1 MKKIISA
8 IISMLMIVPCFPS
21 SFAAEGNVTSHYIQ
35 YDQYACIK
43 TGDEGYTGLYDKTR
57 FDVWSSGQDSADP
70 KNPVRAAYWKFD
82 LDDYVSATQEIKTA
96 VVLFCGIETS
106 YPSSVKMYDC
116 EKNVV
121 NGSNYLNVPEPDTS
135 YSIGSF
141 TLQGVKSVADTY
153 TGVSEAY
160 NVSVDITN
168 YVKGKTKAEDNDFT
182 FMMYPEWGWSVYG
195 FTNVPVLY
203 VETTEVVDRSNI
215 LSPVASVYTGS
226 QIPDNTK
233 PLSNGGGYLYAYP
246 NVDATQP
253 GKALF
258 YKFDLSKYTDSG
270 IGIEKA
276 EYLQLT
282 NSPGYSRLFYIYDI
296 PENNLENGQKY
307 ADVSKPA
314 RDANPLKQIANP
326 GSDTVI
332 DKQYYPGVEYDYN
345 FTSDLTDYIRE
356 KIRKGEKSVTLMI
369 CPGYQTTA
377 GYDLLS
383 PPVLYIT
390 PEVYDP
396 DKPVE
401 EVVFSPEAW
410 AYTCWGDDTQTSK
423 PYKPADQYVG
433 NYWLYGNGT
442 GVDIYLKYSDYWQKP
457 LRALYHKFDMSEYI
471 GNGYSVKSAYLI
483 QKSGNGHVMLADCP
497 DNDLESGDVY
507 NTVPMHE
514 KEAAQGFSVGNGT
527 NTYYTPAEL
536 REKFSKA
543 RSDDNMAVNI
553 TDYVNKKIAEGNTSF
568 TFMEYSRYA
577 GDRAC
582 FSNYAQLY
590 LFLEREA
597 VVQITDVTDA
607 YQNQNFTVSAKA
619 GYVGGIERV
628 DFYIDKEL
636 VGTDSDAED
645 GIYCA
650 EISGIDAGIY
660 SLRAVAVSNTGGYTV
675 AQIPDFEVKRI
686 YDNIPASVT
695 GENISFDISAVDLSK
710 VEKIYI
716 TAGMN
721 STSASSE
728 VVISDVGG
736 KVLAVADSKNIN
748 SLNGYNYGVLLG
760 NNLAIDVTDYVKS
773 ASDIVEF
780 TVDTEAE
787 ITKEPVLYIRYRTE
801 NSAIDKAWKPM
812 ELTGGFKEFA
822 GRNKLY
828 LTVPDGATL
837 SDFKTA
843 SGFNDIK
850 ARNKAGTLLTDS
862 SVLSKGDTI
871 TTSDR
876 TYTVAKNGDI
886 SDIQFKM
893 AYGKSEATATV
904 DVCGEISD
912 ANFILAGYDNHNKL
926 VTVAMS
932 RYEDINGGLLT
943 VTAGDENAY
952 YYKAMLLD
960 NENYKPLTKVAR
972 KDRQVVVLKAD
983 DFSLDMSYSFE
994 NFREILASRGLKA
1007 GIGVIVSSLDKDNPN
1022 YNTQNN
1028 YANRLAGATEV
1039 IHRAL
1044 ADGFEFWHHGY
1055 EHSDREF
1062 CETWTSGG
1070 NVVGYNKE
1078 QQRESFQ
1085 KGYDVLNNNFD
1096 TDELDLQVHSFGS
1109 PGNRATQLTMNM
1121 LSEYFPEIKVV
1132 MRASSSIKMPEG
1144 MINMQQSQSVAMEFQ
1159 VPAAQFSVCIDYERF
1174 LADYA
1179 NNSEKPLLCVQM
1191 HPGLWDRTDPGS
1203 WDEFEKCVDYLM
1215 EQGAVFMTPY
1225 EYYNYINK
1233 EN

>member
-1 MKKIISA
+1 MKRIISA
-8 IISMLMIVPCFPS
+8 IISVLMVASYFPS
-21 SFAAEGNVTSHYIQ
+21 SFAAEGDITTHYVH

-43 TGDEGYTGLYDKTR
+43 SGDESYTGLYDKTR

-70 KNPVRAAYWKFD
+70 KNPVRAAYWKFN

-96 VVLFCGIETS
+96 VVLFSGIETN
-106 YPSSVKMYDC
+106 YTSSVKIYDC
-116 EKNVV
+116 AENVV

-135 YSIGSF
+135 SAIGYF
-141 TLQGVKSVADTY
+141 TLQGVKSVAGTY
-153 TGVSEAY
+153 TGVSEDY

-168 YVKGKTKAEDNDFT
+168 YVKGKTKEEDNDFT

-215 LSPVASVYTGS
+215 LSPSASVYTGS

-246 NVDATQP
+246 NVDASQP

-258 YKFDLSKYTDSG
+258 YKFDLSKYTENG

-296 PENNLENGQKY
+296 PENDLENGQKY
-307 ADVSKPA
+307 ADVSKPSA
-314 RDANPLKQIANP
+314 DASPVKQIANP
-326 GSDTVI
+326 GAGTVI
-332 DKQYYPGVEYDYN
+332 NKEYYPGVEYDYN
-345 FTSDLTDYIRE
+345 FCSDLTDYIRE

-369 CPGYQTTA
+369 TPGYQTTA

-410 AYTCWGDDTQTSK
+410 AYTCWGDETQTSK
-423 PYKPADQYVG
+423 PYKPSDQSVG

-483 QKSGNGHVMLADCP
+483 QRSGNGHIMLADCP
-497 DNDLESGDVY
+497 DNDLKSGDVY
-507 NTVPMHE
+507 NTVPVHE
-514 KEAAQGFSVGNGT
+514 KEAVKGFSVGNGT
-527 NTYYTPAEL
+527 NTYYSSADL
-536 REKFSKA
+536 RAKFSKA
-543 RSDDNMAVNI
+543 RSDDNMAVDI

-582 FSNYAQLY
+582 FSNYGQLY

-597 VVQITDVTDA
+597 VVEITDVTDA
-607 YQNQNFTVSAKA
+607 YQNRNFTVSAKA

-628 DFYIDKEL
+628 DFYIDEEL
-636 VGTDSDAED
+636 AGTDSDAED
-645 GIYCA
+645 GIYSVDM
-650 EISGIDAGIY
+650 SGVDAGVY
-660 SLRAVAVSNTGGYTV
+660 ELRAVAVSETGGHTV
-675 AQIPDFEVKRI
+675 AEIPEFEVKRI
-686 YDNIPASVT
+686 YDNIPASAI
-695 GENISFDISAVDLSK
+695 GGNLSFDISAVDISK
-710 VEKIYI
+710 VKNAYI
-716 TAGMN
+716 TVGMN
-721 STSASSE
+721 STPNSSD
-728 VVISDVGG
+728 VVISDSEG
-736 KVLAVADSKNIN
+736 KVVAVADSKNIN
-748 SLNGYNYGVLLG
+748 SLNGYNYGALPG

-773 ASDIVEF
+773 SSDDVEF
-780 TVDTEAE
+780 TVDTEVE
-787 ITKEPVLYIRYRTE
+787 FTKEPVLYIRYRTE
-801 NSAIDKAWKPM
+801 NSDVDKAWKPI
-812 ELTGGFKEFA
+812 ELADGFEEFA

-837 SDFKTA
+837 GDFRSA
-843 SGFNDIK
+843 SGLQNVK
-850 ARNKAGTLLTDS
+850 ARNASGVLLTDS
-862 SVLSKGDTI
+862 SVLSKGDTV
-871 TTSDR
+871 TAPDR
-876 TYTVAKNGDI
+876 EYTVVKNGYI
-886 SDIQFKM
+886 SDINFKM
-893 AYGKSEATATV
+893 TYGKSEATAIV
-904 DVCGEISD
+904 DVCGEIPD
-912 ANFILAGYDNHNKL
+912 ASFILAGYDNYDRL
-926 VTVAMS
+926 VTAEVS
-932 RYEDINGGLLT
+932 SYDDINGGLLT

-960 NENYKPLTKVAR
+960 SENQKPLTEVAR

-1007 GIGVIVSSLDKDNPN
+1007 GIGVIVSSLDKDNPA

-1121 LSEYFPEIKVV
+1121 LSEYFPEVKVV
-1132 MRASSSIKMPEG
+1132 MRASSSIKMPDG
-1144 MINMQQSQSVAMEFQ
+1144 MINMLQSQTAAMEYQ
-1159 VPAAQFSVCIDYERF
+1159 VPAAQFSVRIDYERF
-1174 LADYA
+1174 LEDYA
-1179 NNSEKPLLCVQM
+1179 KNSEKPLLCIQM

-1203 WDEFEKCVDYLM
+1203 WAEFEKCVDYLM

-1225 EYYNYINK
+1225 EYYNYINE